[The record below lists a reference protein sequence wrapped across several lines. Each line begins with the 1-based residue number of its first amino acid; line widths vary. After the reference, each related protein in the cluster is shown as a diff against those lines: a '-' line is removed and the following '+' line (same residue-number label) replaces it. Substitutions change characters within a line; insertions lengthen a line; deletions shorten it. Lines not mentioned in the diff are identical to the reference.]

1 MLMEDAPFQVFEI
14 ESRWLYEGEK
24 RLDASFYAQDVIAS
38 KILIGELEERRVEI
52 RYVGDFGEIFWP
64 GRFKRQYV
72 SKKEG
77 EPFLMPSEVIMFLP
91 KAKKFITNYPK
102 EVSIKEKWL
111 LITRSGSVGRCLI
124 ATKLLKN
131 SVISDDLIRVVPKNE
146 NNIGYIYAYF
156 SSWIGQAFLTKDQY
170 GSTVKHIEPHHVA
183 SIPIPRIPELEEEIN
198 QRIFEAHRLREEAQE
213 LLLKAEDMLY
223 SELELPEID
232 EDAVEYFGGERGR
245 IVKAFEIKASE
256 LNGRLDA
263 SYHEPTLKIIEKA
276 LLTSKFKVVKLE
288 DISDEI
294 IIPSRFKRPYVRMES
309 NGVSFL
315 QPSHV
320 VEFKPIEIKL
330 IWKGFSKINSF
341 KVKKD
346 QIVVTR
352 SGTLGRAMLITGYF
366 DGWIGSD
373 DLARVTVDKEKTLPE
388 YIMTFLLCDYG
399 ISQIARETY
408 GGVIDHLEEFHIG
421 RILLPLPP
429 LRIQEQIGNL
439 TREAYDKRDK
449 ANQIEDEAIKL
460 LERRLEELA
469 EGRIT

>member
-1 MLMEDAPFQVFEI
+1 MQETINALSYSGGSIKAKILLDKLKKDGLNLNNLDKFSNNIFVGAR
-14 ESRWLYEGEK
+14 SK
-24 RLDASFYAQDVIAS
+24 RLFTT
-38 KILIGELEERRVEI
+38 
-52 RYVGDFGEIFWP
+52 
-64 GRFKRQYV
+64 
-72 SKKEG
+72 KKEG
-77 EPFLMPSEVIMFLP
+77 IPYLMPIDLFMFNLKP
-91 KAKKFITNYPK
+91 RKWVRKETEDLESWWVSPFTILISQSGTPGRTLITNK
-102 EVSIKEKWL
+102 SFDDKVVSPNVIRYTPNEEAKEK
-111 LITRSGSVGRCLI
+111 
-124 ATKLLKN
+124 
-131 SVISDDLIRVVPKNE
+131 
-146 NNIGYIYAYF
+146 IGYIYAYL
-156 SSWIGQAFLTKDQY
+156 SSWIGQTFLTKDQY